1 VNRWS
6 QDTESLLIF
15 NPRDEAVRESHNPL
29 AMSMPS
35 NKLVL
40 VENQHLKEQV
50 REQQD
55 LIQLQKAMLAE
66 IISGAA
72 RQAGLALTETNQI
85 DKRLSF
91 QAEYLEQNRRVMDT
105 SMISMSGVEIEE
117 PNLLFSARGP
127 C

>member
-1 VNRWS
+1 MNRWS

-29 AMSMPS
+29 AMSMPT
-35 NKLVL
+35 NKAA
-40 VENQHLKEQV
+40 VENQHLREQV

-55 LIQLQKAMLAE
+55 LIQLQKAMLTE

-91 QAEYLEQNRRVMDT
+91 QAEYLEQNRKVMDT
-105 SMISMSGVEIEE
+105 SMISISSIEIEE

>member
-1 VNRWS
+1 
-6 QDTESLLIF
+6 
-15 NPRDEAVRESHNPL
+15 
-29 AMSMPS
+29 MM
-35 NKLVL
+35 
-40 VENQHLKEQV
+40 ENQQLKEQV

-72 RQAGLALTETNQI
+72 RQAGQALTETNQI

-91 QAEYLEQNRRVMDT
+91 QAEFLEQNRRNMNLDT
-105 SMISMSGVEIEE
+105 SQISFCAGMEIEE

-127 C
+127 CQRCVSTIE